1 MLSITCDNASNNDKM
16 IEHLSTLIK
25 SFPGAANQT
34 RCFTHILNLLAK
46 SILCQFDVPK
56 KKEGEEDLDD
66 ATNALEALGQELEIA
81 SDNLNN
87 DEESDA
93 DEDDVDDENGL
104 GGDRDGMSEE
114 EMAELEE
121 SLTPIRLMLTKV
133 RGFKLSILPK
143 LIFHSF
149 MQLPTRLRTLPPS
162 SSLNGSP
169 NLRNSS

>member
-16 IEHLSTLIK
+16 IEHLSTLIE

-34 RCFTHILNLLAK
+34 RCFAHILNLVAK
-46 SILCQFDVPK
+46 SILCQFNVPK
-56 KKEGEEDLDD
+56 KKEGKEDLDD
-66 ATNALEALGQELEIA
+66 ATNTLE
-81 SDNLNN
+81 
-87 DEESDA
+87 EESDA

-104 GGDRDGMSEE
+104 GRDHDGMSEE

-121 SLTPIRLMLTKV
+121 SLTPIQLMLTKV

-149 MQLPTRLRTLPPS
+149 VQLPTRLRTLSPS

-169 NLRNSS
+169 NSRNSS

>member
-16 IEHLSTLIK
+16 IKHLPTLIE

-34 RCFTHILNLLAK
+34 RCFTHIFNLIAK

-56 KKEGEEDLDD
+56 KKEGEEDLDN
-66 ATNALEALGQELEIA
+66 ATNTLEALGQELEIA

-104 GGDRDGMSEE
+104 
-114 EMAELEE
+114 
-121 SLTPIRLMLTKV
+121 
-133 RGFKLSILPK
+133 
-143 LIFHSF
+143 
-149 MQLPTRLRTLPPS
+149 
-162 SSLNGSP
+162 
-169 NLRNSS
+169 